1 MKTFVSTYI
10 FGFCYKPLESEVLSK
25 ETEAKIMGLIGFLNS
40 LKNIAKLVNEK
51 PKKLYDAIVEL
62 YEPFCPKQEAM
73 KLAAYFLAENPLIQ
87 GPKLTEAIGGE
98 EDKFVELRSAYM
110 QILDFKDR
118 EVLPAIR
125 RVFWGFFMA
134 GETQVINRIIADFSA
149 EYMVQNPVASELTQT
164 SPYLNGDNVW
174 MFIACILLLNTD
186 MTKKGLKEKMTL
198 EGFFKNVNRAL
209 PTCPPSDEIVTEM

>member
-1 MKTFVSTYI
+1 M
-10 FGFCYKPLESEVLSK
+10 
-25 ETEAKIMGLIGFLNS
+25 NR
-40 LKNIAKLVNEK
+40 IARKRKHL
-51 PKKLYDAIVEL
+51 
-62 YEPFCPKQEAM
+62 

-98 EDKFVELRSAYM
+98 EEKFVALRAAYM
-110 QILDFKDR
+110 QILDFAGR

-149 EYMVQNPVASELTQT
+149 EYMVQNPVASALSQT
-164 SPYLNGDNVW
+164 SRYLNGDNVW
-174 MFIACILLLNTD
+174 MLIACVLLLNTD

-209 PTCPPSDEIVTEM
+209 PGCPPSDEAITDM